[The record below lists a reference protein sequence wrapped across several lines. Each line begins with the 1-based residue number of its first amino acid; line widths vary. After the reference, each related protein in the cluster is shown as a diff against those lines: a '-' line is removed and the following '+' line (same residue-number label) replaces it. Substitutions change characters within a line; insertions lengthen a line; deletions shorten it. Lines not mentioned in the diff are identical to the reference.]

1 MHIRLRSLAPV
12 LLLLTAPCRA
22 GGVVQISEFSE
33 QNSAMPSLVTL
44 VNWNAQKGEDPQL
57 LKDLKAITER
67 YEPDLVLLQEA
78 RVDLL
83 ETNQM
88 GGYLAEGWRYPW
100 PGGTTI
106 GVMTL
111 SKVAP
116 VEIRLLPTKYR
127 EFFVTAPKVSLITEH
142 RLSNRESLLAVNVH
156 LLAFERWGTLKL
168 SSQLDEIRSVMTQ
181 HSGPVVLVGDFSTWN
196 E

>member
-1 MHIRLRSLAPV
+1 
-12 LLLLTAPCRA
+12 
-22 GGVVQISEFSE
+22 
-33 QNSAMPSLVTL
+33 MPSLVTL
-44 VNWNAQKGEDPQL
+44 VNWNEQKGEDPQL

-116 VEIRLLPTKYR
+116 VVEIRPLPTKYR

-156 LLAFERWGTLKL
+156 LLSFERRGTLKL
-168 SSQLDEIRSVMTQ
+168 RSQLDKIRSVMT
-181 HSGPVVLVGDFSTWN
+181 
-196 E
+196 